1 MVCCRHK
8 LVMILMVMSTIMDD
22 TQNRD
27 ATDKVKKFRR
37 VDQRVVGK
45 LDCYQSH
52 TKKMHDIA
60 ADDELNSFD
69 YQRICHNRNQMLIKM
84 LIKMTMMVLLPTQLL
99 ELEEED
105 RLHLGTG
112 RFDGSAFYITFCVHL
127 LYAVQVI
134 STHRHYQIT
143 VNWDGVSGIF
153 IKDRLHLGTGRF
165 DGSAFY
171 INFCVHLL
179 SAAQR

>member
-1 MVCCRHK
+1 M
-8 LVMILMVMSTIMDD
+8 
-22 TQNRD
+22 
-27 ATDKVKKFRR
+27 
-37 VDQRVVGK
+37 VGK

-127 LYAVQVI
+127 LSDA
-134 STHRHYQIT
+134 
-143 VNWDGVSGIF
+143 
-153 IKDRLHLGTGRF
+153 
-165 DGSAFY
+165 
-171 INFCVHLL
+171 
-179 SAAQR
+179 